1 MKRPYERA
9 NDIASARFAGNNEH
23 AMTSAAA
30 LASYPAESQSPAVT
44 GCPLNPSPDAASRAR
59 SFTRRTLESWRLD
72 ALSADAEIIVS
83 ELLANAVRH
92 GCTDQAR
99 NGSRPAAAGLWLW
112 LLRDAGS
119 FMCVVTDPSELAPAF
134 RQPGLGGE
142 DGRGL
147 HVIHALSD
155 HWGWSPFGSGGK
167 AVWAILCFDEDGR
180 ARGQA

>member
-9 NDIASARFAGNNEH
+9 NDIASAPFSRNNEH

-44 GCPLNPSPDAASRAR
+44 GCPLNPSPDAVSRAR
-59 SFTRRTLESWRLD
+59 SFTRRTLASWRLD
-72 ALSADAEIIVS
+72 TLSADAEIIVS

-92 GCTDQAR
+92 GWTDHAR
-99 NGSRPAAAGLWLW
+99 KGSPNGSRDAAAGLWLW
-112 LLRDAGS
+112 LLKDTGS
-119 FMCVVTDPSELAPAF
+119 FMCVVTDPSELTPSF
-134 RQPGLGGE
+134 RQPDPGCE

-155 HWGWSPFGSGGK
+155 HWGWSPFGSQGK
-167 AVWAILCFDEDGR
+167 AVWALLFFD
-180 ARGQA
+180 